1 MAPGK
6 SSLHLSCEGERGIAL
21 ESRQGN
27 RASRRVE
34 GGISRSFS
42 SCGRKPWLSSTCEGD
57 LRELLIVLI
66 GSQEYCGLGRGLSG
80 LHWVWC
86 SGTGPRLKLRWET
99 LCSSPFLT
107 SIAGSLQSWNRRVR
121 PRLVLRNGTLLS
133 SRVVHRVTGH
143 LSHCIWNLRVFQDDA
158 TGVSVPLR
166 AVTSSTGLHSKR
178 CLGIRFLSRA
188 DQEIGVFWHV
198 APPTSYIS
206 NFLLR
211 SASS

>member
-1 MAPGK
+1 MCGPRK
-6 SSLHLSCEGERGIAL
+6 SSLHSGFKGDRDIAL

-27 RASRRVE
+27 QASRRIE

-86 SGTGPRLKLRWET
+86 SGTGPRLELRWET

-121 PRLVLRNGTLLS
+121 PRLALRNGTLLS
-133 SRVVHRVTGH
+133 SRVVHGVTAQ
-143 LSHCIWNLRVFQDDA
+143 LSCCIWNLRVFLDNT
-158 TGVSVPLR
+158 TGVSMPLGV
-166 AVTSSTGLHSKR
+166 VTSSTGLHLKR
-178 CLGIRFLSRA
+178 CPGIGFLSRV
-188 DQEIGVFWHV
+188 DG
-198 APPTSYIS
+198 
-206 NFLLR
+206 
-211 SASS
+211 